1 MYIIYNII
9 IVLVV
14 ILYLPVL
21 LFKSIRGKYW
31 DGFLERL
38 GFLPSELINMA
49 WGDRVIWLHAASM
62 GETIAAG
69 VLIKR
74 IREEYPGATLLV
86 STISDTGRSMAE
98 KNEMVDGVF
107 YFPLD
112 IAWIAGRVIKK
123 INPALLIMIETE
135 LWPNLIKKASK
146 TGCKLMLASGRIS
159 DSSIKNYCYI
169 KPLIRDVLKKIDIF
183 SMQSS
188 IDYERIISLGAP
200 EERVYCTG
208 NIKFDRFDG
217 LDLDNDQDELLE
229 EFKLDNSGPIIMA
242 GSTHEGE
249 EEKLLRVFKEV
260 KKEYPEVVLMV
271 APRYIERSE
280 QLLNDFKEQGFNTVL
295 RTKIA
300 NFDPGR
306 DSVILVD
313 TIGEL
318 VKLYSM
324 ADLVFVGGSLIP
336 RGGHNILEPAALGK
350 PVFFGPHMF
359 NFAADTRDI
368 LAAGAGVQ
376 VSDEEELADEMLTYL
391 SNRDEL
397 CKMGQQGREIIN
409 QNRGAVDR
417 NLEFINKLLPEKKTE
432 KILIVRLSAIG
443 DVIHSLP
450 VAYALRKA
458 YPDAEISWLVEEKAS
473 ELVLANPYLDRVF
486 VMPKK
491 EWLAVFKKDKIQALK
506 MIRSFFKKV
515 KSYDF
520 DLVLDI
526 HGLFKS
532 GLSTYLSASS
542 LRYGPSDGREGSIF
556 FYNRKIKTPE
566 QKIHVIEKRLALAAA
581 VGAEIAEVEFGIVSS
596 RVDRERVSSLLQACG
611 SKKII
616 VLNPYTTWESK
627 NWPSEYFARL
637 ADLINKQLDYTVV
650 FTGGPGDRD
659 GIAGIIN
666 SMQTEAVNLA
676 GKTNLKELAEL
687 YRRTE
692 LFIGG
697 DTGPMHL
704 AAAVGTRVIAL
715 MGPTDPA
722 THGPY
727 GEGHLV
733 IQDNIDCKLC
743 WKRSCPAGHNK
754 CMKNIGVEQVYKQVS
769 RVLGVEKHETKS
781 YYSK

>member
-9 IVLVV
+9 IFLAF

-21 LFKSIRGKYW
+21 LFKFIRGKYRE
-31 DGFLERL
+31 GFLERL
-38 GFLPSELINMA
+38 GFLPSELINKT

-74 IREEYPGATLLV
+74 IREEYPAATLLV
-86 STISDTGRSMAE
+86 STISNTGRSMAA
-98 KNEMVDGVF
+98 KNEMIDGVF

-112 IAWIAGRVIKK
+112 IAWIAGKVIEK
-123 INPALLIMIETE
+123 INPALIIMMETE

-146 TGCKLMLASGRIS
+146 AGCKLMLASGRIS
-159 DSSIKNYCYI
+159 DSSIKNYRYI

-217 LDLDNDQDELLE
+217 LNLDVNHDELLK
-229 EFKLDNSGPIIMA
+229 EFKLDNLGPIIVA

-249 EEKLLRVFKEV
+249 EEKLLTVFKEV
-260 KKEYPEVVLMV
+260 KKEYPDAVLMI
-271 APRYIERSE
+271 APRYIERAE
-280 QLLNDFKEQGFNTVL
+280 QLLKDFKERGFNTVL
-295 RTKIA
+295 RTRIV
-300 NFDPGR
+300 NYDPGR
-306 DSVILVD
+306 DSIILVD

-318 VKLYSM
+318 VKLYSL

-376 VSDEEELADEMLTYL
+376 VNDEKELAAEILTYL
-391 SNRDEL
+391 SDRDKL

-409 QNRGAVDR
+409 QNRGAVDK
-417 NLEFINKLLPEKKTE
+417 NLEFLNRLLPEKKTE

-473 ELVLANPYLDRVF
+473 ELVLANPYLDQVF
-486 VMPKK
+486 VMPKR
-491 EWLAVFKKDKIQALK
+491 EWLAVFKKNKIQALK
-506 MIRSFFKKV
+506 MFRSFFKKV
-515 KSYDF
+515 KSRDF

-532 GLSTYLSASS
+532 GLSTYLGASS
-542 LRYGPSDGREGSIF
+542 LRYGPADGREGSTL
-556 FYNRKIKTPE
+556 FYNRKIKVPE
-566 QKIHVIEKRLALAAA
+566 QKMHVIEKRLALAAA
-581 VGAEIAEVEFGIVSS
+581 VGAETDEVEFGIVSS
-596 RVDRERVSSLLQACG
+596 RADRERVSSLLQACG
-611 SKKII
+611 SKRII
-616 VLNPYTTWESK
+616 ALNPYTTWESK
-627 NWPSEYFARL
+627 NWPPEYFARL
-637 ADLINKQLDYTVV
+637 ADLIKNKLNYVVV
-650 FTGGPGDRD
+650 FTGGSGDRE

-666 SMQTEAVNLA
+666 LMQIEALNLA
-676 GKTNLKELAEL
+676 GKTNLRELAEL
-687 YRRTE
+687 YRRVE

-715 MGPTDPA
+715 MGPTDPV

-727 GEGHLV
+727 GEGHLI
-733 IQDNIDCKLC
+733 IQDDIDCKLC

-754 CMKNIGVEQVYKQVS
+754 CMKNIGVD
-769 RVLGVEKHETKS
+769 RVFNKTCEILGVERYES
-781 YYSK
+781 GNQC